1 MKKLP
6 ILFIVALAIIS
17 ACSGSKNMPLDKDP
31 LLRIED
37 PYWFKVMP
45 GQEDAEKFSVLILP
59 VVAVLESYQPDSV
72 YFRGYH
78 EHVKL
83 SGMDGKSVY
92 RAQLFEKSQ
101 NDTIKPPYDLD
112 DDQALMSYL
121 TSDSVKRYILIENII
136 QGETIF
142 MP

>member
-1 MKKLP
+1 MKKVP

-45 GQEDAEKFSVLILP
+45 GQQDAEKFSVLIIP
-59 VVAVLESYQPDSV
+59 VVTVLESYQPDSV
-72 YFRGYH
+72 YFNGYH
-78 EHVKL
+78 EPL
-83 SGMDGKSVY
+83 QLTGMDGKTVY
-92 RAQLFEKSQ
+92 RAQLFENQQ
-101 NDTIKPPYDLD
+101 NDTVQAPHELKK
-112 DDQALMSYL
+112 DQALMSYY
-121 TSDSVKRYILIENII
+121 TPDTIKRYILVENII